1 MDQVRMTLVEKESA
15 NWSRKSHKSGARS
28 LLLPSLVMWLLLN
41 LHLLPSSSF
50 SNTFASFGSFYI
62 LNILTHLLPPLSS
75 SLRIVAMTNGTTV
88 SQAEKSAMPSSKSIL
103 PSNVTDME
111 LDVVTGQL
119 TGTIM
124 GLLPTLLENQ
134 TEAEKAQLGKQVKK
148 EVERF
153 FGELRTGG
161 GEWGRRG
168 KESEKKQKE
177 SSKAAK
183 DECTSRPCNPKA
195 VCIAI
200 GANPL
205 LDIFT

>member
-1 MDQVRMTLVEKESA
+1 M
-15 NWSRKSHKSGARS
+15 
-28 LLLPSLVMWLLLN
+28 LLPSPVMWLHLN
-41 LHLLPSSSF
+41 LHLLPSSSP
-50 SNTFASFGSFYI
+50 NTFASCLSFYI
-62 LNILTHLLPPLSS
+62 LNILTLLLPPLCS
-75 SLRIVAMTNGTTV
+75 SLKIVAMTNGTSV
-88 SQAEKSAMPSSKSIL
+88 SQAEQMASSKSIL
-103 PSNVTDME
+103 PGNVTDME

-124 GLLPTLLENQ
+124 GLLPALLENQ
-134 TEAEKAQLGKQVKK
+134 TEAEKAQLGKQVKE

-161 GEWGRRG
+161 GGEGRHLT
-168 KESEKKQKE
+168 ESEKKREEK
-177 SSKAAK
+177 K

-205 LDIFT
+205 LNIFT